1 MDPRCGWEIVAH
13 GYSDRG
19 YIDRTLLRFAGVPVT
34 FQLTAF
40 ADLRPPPE
48 VPEDPEPVSA
58 EGLRIGRIASQP
70 RLQRRPT
77 GVLIYQRES
86 EDHAH

>member
-13 GYSDRG
+13 GYSSRG

-48 VPEDPEPVSA
+48 VGACSVRLVQATGGRPGFQPVS
-58 EGLRIGRIASQP
+58 G
-70 RLQRRPT
+70 
-77 GVLIYQRES
+77 
-86 EDHAH
+86 